1 MDSSESGPRLADINL
16 KSRYSTVD
24 GTIFVTGVQAMI
36 RILVDQSQLDR
47 ANGLHTAGLISGYPG
62 SPLGGVDSEVMR
74 NRQVLEAADVFHQL
88 GLNEELAATAI
99 YGTQLIDSV
108 PGARFDGVYGMWF
121 GKSPGVDRAADAF
134 HHANFHGVA
143 KHGGVLAVAGDDPH
157 ARSTILPSDSNTI
170 FASFYMPVIAPGN
183 IQEVVDFGLHG
194 YAMSRAAGLWVGF
207 KLISDIADSFG
218 TARVG
223 PGRVKP
229 VLPEVRFDGE
239 ILQPLFRPNEAG
251 PPMIEREREVYYGR
265 LEIARQYAR
274 LNGLNR
280 VVAAGPAARRG
291 IVAAGKTFY
300 DLKEALFRLGYDDDA
315 LERAGIRLFK
325 IGMVYP
331 FDDVLAREFAAGLED
346 VLVVE
351 DKRPFLEDSLKSA
364 LYGLPNAPR
373 IVGKNDGGGNLLLTA
388 CGELSV
394 DVIRRAVAQWLGLP
408 DDPRSLL
415 LPVSA
420 LTERRTPYFCSGCPH
435 NRSLRVPEGSVV
447 GAGIGCHIM
456 TLWMGPVMGEVTS
469 YTQMGGEGAQW
480 VGLQRFTDAGHFFQN
495 LGDGTFAHSG
505 SLAIR
510 FAVAAGA
517 NITYKILYNSAVAM
531 TGGQAVFG
539 GKTVA
544 GIVDELTAEGVAKIV
559 ITTDEPERYRHIR
572 LNARATVR
580 HRDDLLDIERE
591 LAAVKGVTALIND
604 QQCAAEKR
612 RSRKR
617 GQMSRGKL
625 RVLINERVCEGC
637 GDCGVKS
644 NCLSVE
650 PVPTEFGRK
659 TRINQATCNQ
669 DYSCLLGDCPSFMT
683 IEGDAPAVALPE
695 IDLPEIDLPE
705 PALIVPAD
713 DFSAVLAGIG
723 GTGVVTVN
731 QVLGMAAALTGKT
744 VRGIDQIGSSQKA
757 GPVVSHLR
765 LLDSPRDGAARVGE
779 GRADLFLAFD
789 MLASSDAANLVVT
802 DAEKT
807 VLIANEDAVPTG
819 GTVTDTKRA
828 YPEVSLLK
836 KRIGAVTRPGGH
848 MIPALT
854 LSRRIFGDEVS
865 ANLILV
871 GAAYQAGALPLPMSA
886 IEQAVRM
893 NGVSVDANLEAL
905 RWGRICVA
913 APAVIERL
921 LAPAD
926 PVSPPSMLFGPAI
939 ESRIAS
945 LDLGAPLVTRLRL
958 RIAEL
963 IAFQNAGLAE
973 RFLDRLHEVRMAEM
987 RDGGSGTRLT
997 ELVMTNL
1004 YKVLAYKDEYE
1015 VARLI
1020 VQHYDQA
1027 RLSGEIG
1034 AGQKVKWLLHPT
1046 FVRSIGFKRKVHLGA
1061 WFLPVARVLARLKSV
1076 RGKPYDLLGMTQV
1089 RRVERQL
1096 IREYEELL
1104 DLIVPKIGHW
1114 DPDFLLKLAN
1124 LPDAVRGYEGVKLR
1138 NIQVFRD
1145 ERAQILDIIA
1155 DEYAEKSAR
1164 SIVESV

>member
-1 MDSSESGPRLADINL
+1 MVGPEAASHLTDVSV
-16 KSRYSTVD
+16 KTRYSATEGMV
-24 GTIFVTGVQAMI
+24 FLTGVQAMI
-36 RILVDQSQLDR
+36 RVLVDQSRLDR
-47 ANGLHTAGLISGYPG
+47 AKGLHTAGLISGYPG
-62 SPLGGVDSEVMR
+62 SPLGGVDTEVAR
-74 NRQVLEAADVFHQL
+74 NRPVLEAADVYHQL

-108 PGARFDGVYGMWF
+108 PGARFDGVFGMWF
-121 GKSPGVDRAADAF
+121 GKAPGVDRAADAF

-157 ARSTILPSDSNTI
+157 ARSTILPTDSNMI

-183 IQEVVDFGLHG
+183 IQEVIDFGLHG

-207 KLISDIADSFG
+207 KLISDLADAFG
-218 TARVG
+218 TAQVG
-223 PGRVKP
+223 LGRVQP
-229 VLPEVRFDGE
+229 ILPEVRFDGE

-280 VVAAGPAARRG
+280 IVAPVPAARRG

-300 DLKEALFRLGYDDDA
+300 DLKEALFRLGYDDAA
-315 LERAGIRLFK
+315 LERAGIRLLK

-331 FDDVLAREFAAGLED
+331 FDDALAREFAEGLEEI
-346 VLVVE
+346 LVVE
-351 DKRPFLEDSLKSA
+351 DKRPFLEDFVKSA
-364 LYGLPNAPR
+364 LYGQPNPPR
-373 IVGKNDGGGNLLLTA
+373 IVGKNDSDGSLLLTA

-394 DVIRRAVAQWLGLP
+394 DIIRRAVARWLGLP
-408 DDPRSLL
+408 DEADA
-415 LPVSA
+415 LPAAPSA

-456 TLWMGPVMGEVTS
+456 TLWMGPIMGEVTS

-480 VGLQRFTDAGHFFQN
+480 VGLHRFTDTEHFFQN

-510 FAVAAGA
+510 FAIAAGA

-531 TGGQAVFG
+531 TGGQSVFG

-544 GIVDELTAEGVAKIV
+544 GIVDELTAEGVAKIIV
-559 ITTDEPERYRHIR
+559 TTDEPERYRQID
-572 LNARATVR
+572 LGSRATVR
-580 HRDDLLDIERE
+580 HRNELLDVERE
-591 LAAVKGVTALIND
+591 LAAVKGVTVLLND

-617 GQMSRGKL
+617 GQMARGKL
-625 RVLINERVCEGC
+625 KVLINERVCEGC

-683 IEGDAPAVALPE
+683 IEGDAPEAASPDIALP
-695 IDLPEIDLPE
+695 DIDLPE
-705 PALIVPAD
+705 PALVVPAD

-731 QVLGMAAALTGKT
+731 QVLGMAAALAGKT

-765 LLDSPRDGAARVGE
+765 ILDAARDGAARVGE
-779 GRADLFLAFD
+779 GRADLLLAFD
-789 MLASSDAANLVVT
+789 MLASSDAANLAVSSA
-802 DAEKT
+802 DRT

-819 GTVTDTKRA
+819 GTVTDPKRA
-828 YPEVSLLK
+828 YPEASLLK
-836 KRIGAVTRPGGH
+836 KRIGAVTRPGGL

-854 LSRRIFGDEVS
+854 LSRRVFGDEVS

-871 GAAYQAGALPLPMSA
+871 GAAYQAGALPLPLAA

-893 NGVSVDANLEAL
+893 NGVSVDANLRAIH
-905 RWGRICVA
+905 WGRICVV
-913 APAVIERL
+913 APELIDQL

-926 PVSPPSMLFGPAI
+926 PAVVPADELDPSLERRI
-939 ESRIAS
+939 EN
-945 LDLGAPLVTRLRL
+945 LDLDDALLPRLRL
-958 RIAEL
+958 RVAEL
-963 IAFQNAGLAE
+963 IAFQDVALAE
-973 RFLDRLHEVRMAEM
+973 RYLDRLNDLRVAEK
-987 RDGGSGTRLT
+987 RDRSLGTRLT
-997 ELVMTNL
+997 EAVMVNL
-1004 YKVLAYKDEYE
+1004 HKLLAYKDEYE
-1015 VARLI
+1015 VARLM
-1020 VQHYDQA
+1020 VQHYERA
-1027 RLSGEIG
+1027 RLSGEI
-1034 AGQKVKWLLHPT
+1034 AGSQKVKWLLHPT
-1046 FVRSIGFKRKVHLGA
+1046 FLRSLGVKEKVHLGK
-1061 WFLPVARVLARLKSV
+1061 WFLPMARILARLKWL
-1076 RGKPYDLLGMTQV
+1076 RGKPLDLFGMTEV
-1089 RRVERQL
+1089 RRVERRL
-1096 IREYEELL
+1096 IGEYEETLELIARRVGEADPALL
-1104 DLIVPKIGHW
+1104 LQ
-1114 DPDFLLKLAN
+1114 LAG
-1124 LPDAVRGYEGVKLR
+1124 LPDMVRGYEDVKLGNVALYEEQR
-1138 NIQVFRD
+1138 RQII
-1145 ERAQILDIIA
+1145 ERLDQNFS
-1155 DEYAEKSAR
+1155 EEKLKELSP
-1164 SIVESV
+1164 V